1 VGESQRLE
9 DEAAE
14 PVRVI
19 IADDDALVRR
29 VLRDVLQDAGCVVI
43 GEASDGRE
51 AVELALYYRPDV
63 VVMDVVMP
71 RMDGLEATRRIAE
84 ADTGVKVVLLT
95 SSHDETV
102 GMSGLRDGAVGV
114 LDKEMDLSSLPRAL
128 TAARRGEAVVSRRL
142 TMRLVEAVRT
152 INPDG
157 LGMRPVRSPLTPRE
171 WEVLDLLCERRST
184 EEIADELV
192 LAIETVRSHVKNI
205 LRKLEVGSREE
216 AVAAAPRLRSGQP
229 VS

>member
-1 VGESQRLE
+1 
-9 DEAAE
+9 
-14 PVRVI
+14 
-19 IADDDALVRR
+19 
-29 VLRDVLQDAGCVVI
+29 
-43 GEASDGRE
+43 
-51 AVELALYYRPDV
+51 
-63 VVMDVVMP
+63 
-71 RMDGLEATRRIAE
+71 
-84 ADTGVKVVLLT
+84 VKVVLLT

>member
-1 VGESQRLE
+1 MGETQRLAE
-9 DEAAE
+9 EVAE

-29 VLRDVLQDAGCVVI
+29 VLRDVLQEAGCVVI
-43 GEASDGRE
+43 GEAADGRH
-51 AVELALYYRPDV
+51 AVELALYYQPDV

-71 RMDGLEATRRIAE
+71 GTDGLEATRRIVE
-84 ADTGVKVVLLT
+84 AGSDVKVVLLT
-95 SSHDETV
+95 SSHDEAV
-102 GMSGLRDGAVGV
+102 GLSGLRDGAVGV

-142 TMRLVEAVRT
+142 TMRLVEEVRT
-152 INPDG
+152 LHPEG

-216 AVAAAPRLRSGQP
+216 AVAESRRLRMGS
-229 VS
+229 V

>member
-1 VGESQRLE
+1 MGESQRLE
-9 DEAAE
+9 GEAAE

-29 VLRDVLQDAGCVVI
+29 VLRDVLQEAGCVVI

-84 ADTGVKVVLLT
+84 SDTGVKVVLLT

-142 TMRLVEAVRT
+142 TMRLVEEVRT

>member
-1 VGESQRLE
+1 
-9 DEAAE
+9 
-14 PVRVI
+14 VI

-29 VLRDVLQDAGCVVI
+29 VLRDVLQEAGCVVI

-84 ADTGVKVVLLT
+84 SDTGVKVVLLT

-142 TMRLVEAVRT
+142 TMRLVEEVRT

-184 EEIADELV
+184 EEIADQLV